1 VGKKFNFKFL
11 TQNVPRETEKNSK
24 KQKLSEPKVD
34 KMTQVLLNK
43 KQNANRWTTTCDFLS
58 VTLKVK
64 GKVVPLL
71 NLAPYYEDV
80 YVEVEV

>member
-34 KMTQVLLNK
+34 KMTQVLFNK
-43 KQNANRWTTTCDFLS
+43 KQNANR
-58 VTLKVK
+58 
-64 GKVVPLL
+64 
-71 NLAPYYEDV
+71 
-80 YVEVEV
+80 